1 MEMGKI
7 KEFLL
12 SVSII
17 VVGVLVANQVQKA
30 IDKNKT
36 TI

>member
-1 MEMGKI
+1 MEKA

-12 SVSII
+12 SVGVI
-17 VVGVLVANQVQKA
+17 VVGVLVANQVQRM

>member
-1 MEMGKI
+1 MEKV

-12 SVSII
+12 SVGVI